1 MCEEGFYLTRLKL
14 LLQYGADINITDN
27 SKRSAIMIACKK
39 CRRIEI
45 VQFFLL
51 YKPDLTLKDS
61 KGKDVFDYLKEN
73 INISEY
79 QKTKIFDLLKTVS
92 SEK

>member
-1 MCEEGFYLTRLKL
+1 MAQSINVTIAERTFPLKVNSPEHEELIDTSYLQLRFALE
-14 LLQYGADINITDN
+14 N
-27 SKRSAIMIACKK
+27 SKVSYIGSLVI
-39 CRRIEI
+39 
-45 VQFFLL
+45 
-51 YKPDLTLKDS
+51 TL
-61 KGKDVFDYLKEN
+61 VTTMFDYLKEN